1 MNTFPVVDIRQS
13 QEGNRVLIGSLHLP
27 AKDWSDRSLELP
39 PRKHKFSILF
49 SSKDEV
55 SVVCA
60 AMIKDR
66 FGTDVAFSINTDDE
80 IESELFWA
88 SFPSDLI
95 TVGGPPG
102 SEIELSLSKKEQRL
116 WQPSSFLHEFL
127 DSFEIWT
134 GSSQID
140 NRKCHILDAGCG
152 TGRNAIFLAQSI
164 VSSKIVAIDN
174 RRSMIEKAEKFITR
188 CKVKDQVQCTIADID
203 EYINSFSNSNNHLFD
218 IVLFMRFV
226 HKSALSKIH
235 TLLQRDGI
243 VVVEGFHVSSPHPT
257 DDNQKIKEGEV
268 SQILRNSGK
277 EVTVLLEK
285 ITEIEDMRPVLVVVC
300 RLQTKL

>member
-1 MNTFPVVDIRQS
+1 MNTYPVIDIRHS
-13 QEGNRVLIGSLHLP
+13 RDGNPVLIGSLHLP
-27 AKDWSDRSLELP
+27 AKEWSDRSLELP

-49 SSKDEV
+49 SSKDEE

-66 FGTDVAFSINTDDE
+66 FGTDVAFSINTDDK

-88 SFPSDLI
+88 SFPTDLI
-95 TVGGPPG
+95 TIGGPPG
-102 SEIELSLSKKEQRL
+102 SEIELSLSTKEQRL

-127 DSFEIWT
+127 DSFKMWT
-134 GSSQID
+134 GSSTID
-140 NRKCHILDAGCG
+140 NRPYHILDAGCG

-164 VSSKIVAIDN
+164 ASSIIVAIDN
-174 RRSMIEKAEKFITR
+174 RRSMIEKAEKFTTR
-188 CKVKDQVQCTIADID
+188 CEVKDQVQCKIADID
-203 EYINSFSNSNNHLFD
+203 EYIVSFSNSNNHLFD

-268 SQILRNSGK
+268 SQILRNSCK
-277 EVTVLLEK
+277 DVIVLLEK
-285 ITEIEDMRPVLVVVC
+285 IIEIEDMRPVLVVVC